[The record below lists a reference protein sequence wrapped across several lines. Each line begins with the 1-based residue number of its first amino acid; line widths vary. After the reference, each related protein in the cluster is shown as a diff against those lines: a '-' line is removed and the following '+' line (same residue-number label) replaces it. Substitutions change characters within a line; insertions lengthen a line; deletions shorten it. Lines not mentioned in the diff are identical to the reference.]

1 MKRFLRLCLAAAP
14 LLAAGILAGHAAPAR
29 ADTITVGLDDES
41 YPPFFSK
48 NADGKWVGWELDLLS
63 AVCDKMGATCKTKEI
78 AWDGLI
84 PSLQQKQIDIIW
96 ASMTINGERR
106 KVIDFSHFYY
116 NTQTVM
122 IGDKEDKTPVDC
134 GHLASFKDHVIGV
147 EAGTNF
153 ATYLKDAPVGM
164 QVKSYTT
171 MDNVLSD
178 LTSGRIDYALEG
190 RSTFAVFLSKNP
202 DFAVKTVCPDNDV
215 LGYGVGAGVRKGDT
229 ALRDRISAAIMAV
242 VQDGTWDKIT
252 ARYPSLKG
260 VLIKP

>member
-14 LLAAGILAGHAAPAR
+14 LLVAGYLTGHAAPAR

-48 NADGKWVGWELDLLS
+48 NPQGKWVGWELDLLA
-63 AVCDKMGATCKTKEI
+63 AVCKQMGAECKTKEI

-84 PSLQQKQIDIIW
+84 PALQQKQIDMIW

-116 NTQTVM
+116 NTQTVL
-122 IGDKEDKTPVDC
+122 IGDKDDKTVVDC
-134 GHLASFKDHVIGV
+134 GHLASFKGSVIGV
-147 EAGTNF
+147 QAGTNF
-153 ATYLKDAPVGM
+153 ATYLKDAPASV

-178 LTSGRIDYALEG
+178 LAAGRIDYALEG
-190 RSTFAVFLSKNP
+190 RSTFSVFLEKNP
-202 DFAVKTVCPDNDV
+202 SFVVKTVCPDNDV
-215 LGYGVGAGVRKGDT
+215 LGYGTGAGVRRGDT
-229 ALRDRISAAIMAV
+229 ALRDRVSAAILAV
-242 VQDGTWDKIT
+242 AKDGTWDKIT
-252 ARYPSLKG
+252 AQYPSLKG